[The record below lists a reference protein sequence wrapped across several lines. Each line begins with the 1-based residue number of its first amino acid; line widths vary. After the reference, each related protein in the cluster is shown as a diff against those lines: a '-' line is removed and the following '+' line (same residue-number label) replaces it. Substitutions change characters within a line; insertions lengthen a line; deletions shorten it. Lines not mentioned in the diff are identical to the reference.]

1 MLTRTLQAVRDTG
14 FEPARLGNRT
24 VPVNFL
30 YFFTTTEVR
39 ANRRLS
45 NQTGATR
52 VSA

>member
-1 MLTRTLQAVRDTG
+1 VKDTG

-39 ANRRLS
+39 AAVARRLS
-45 NQTGATR
+45 THQTSSRITA
-52 VSA
+52 